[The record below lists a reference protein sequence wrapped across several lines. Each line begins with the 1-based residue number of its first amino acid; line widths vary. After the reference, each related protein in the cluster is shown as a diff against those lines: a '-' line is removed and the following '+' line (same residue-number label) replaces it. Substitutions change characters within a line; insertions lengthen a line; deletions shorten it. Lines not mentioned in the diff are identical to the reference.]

1 MDKFLYAV
9 TLKEIEICKSISDL
23 ELLIRKYVSSVK
35 RSSSALYTVNTF
47 KQFQETIFYY
57 KLLCF
62 SLNLFGKRSK
72 RTLQDFVYD
81 TRKNV
86 QEGILV
92 EIIRFSLDST
102 SSSCFSKLTT
112 YEEFIDYFEF
122 DSKLSLPSFNKF
134 PEALNSIIGDKPIHF
149 DIEFNPSLSLFEFH
163 STRLPKDIQTLVYA
177 IRYKQVNF
185 PTQSQTVW
193 DLFISKLVAT
203 TKHVFEVKP
212 GVQEEVLKLEQQIS
226 ALQYLKSY
234 YDQQ

>member
-1 MDKFLYAV
+1 MDKFTYAV
-9 TLKEIEICKSISDL
+9 ALKEIEICKPISDL

-35 RSSSALYTVNTF
+35 RSSQVLCQIKPF
-47 KQFQETIFYY
+47 KQFEELVLYY

-72 RTLQDFVYD
+72 RTLPDFIYD
-81 TRKNV
+81 TRKNI
-86 QEGILV
+86 QERILV
-92 EIIRFSLDST
+92 EILRFPLDST
-102 SSSCFSKLTT
+102 TSTCFSKCTT

-134 PEALNSIIGDKPIHF
+134 PEVLNNIIGDKPIHF
-149 DIEFNPSLSLFEFH
+149 DIEFNISLQCFERH
-163 STRLPKDIQTLVYA
+163 STSLPKDIQTLVYA

-212 GVQEEVLKLEQQIS
+212 DVQEEILKLEQQIT
-226 ALQYLKSY
+226 ALQSLKSY

>member
-1 MDKFLYAV
+1 MDKFMYAV
-9 TLKEIEICKSISDL
+9 CIKEIEMCKSIAEL
-23 ELLIRKYVSSVK
+23 ELLVRKYAQATKTSSNMLYK
-35 RSSSALYTVNTF
+35 RLEY
-47 KQFQETIFYY
+47 KQMEEVILYY

-62 SLNLFGKRSK
+62 SLNTFGKKSK
-72 RTLQDFVYD
+72 RTLPDMLYVAR
-81 TRKNV
+81 TNA
-86 QEGILV
+86 QERILS
-92 EIIRFSLDST
+92 EILRFPLET
-102 SSSCFSKLTT
+102 TTVSCFTKLTT

-134 PEALNSIIGDKPIHF
+134 HEVLNSIIGDKPIHF
-149 DIEFNPSLSLFEFH
+149 DIEFNVSLSFFDFH
-163 STRLPKDIQTLVYA
+163 STNLPKDIKTLVYA

-212 GVQEEVLKLEQQIS
+212 DVQKEILKLEQQIS
-226 ALQYLKSY
+226 ALQSLKSY